1 MGYRML
7 HQFARSDC
15 GTNCENARTSAS
27 LGDLAQP
34 GAASGEKCA
43 MFVLVGNLKLGA
55 GDPNDLHKIP
65 ALGRDGFSICHH
77 CFEREKIDETTLF
90 RHGHQLA
97 RNFRHQQG
105 CASDDRS
112 EERRVGKEWVSK
124 GKYRWS
130 PYH

>member
-1 MGYRML
+1 MFLERFFPCVREAAHMGDRML

-27 LGDLAQP
+27 LGYLAQP

-65 ALGRDGFSICHH
+65 ALVRDGFSICHH
-77 CFEREKIDETTLF
+77 CLEREK
-90 RHGHQLA
+90 
-97 RNFRHQQG
+97 
-105 CASDDRS
+105 DRKS
-112 EERRVGKEWVSK
+112 VGWGNRV
-124 GKYRWS
+124 
-130 PYH
+130 

>member
-1 MGYRML
+1 MGDRML

-27 LGDLAQP
+27 LGYLAQP

-90 RHGHQLA
+90 RQGHQLA
-97 RNFRHQQG
+97 RDRKSTRLNSSHY
-105 CASDDRS
+105 CASRM
-112 EERRVGKEWVSK
+112 
-124 GKYRWS
+124 
-130 PYH
+130 

>member
-1 MGYRML
+1 MGDRIL

-27 LGDLAQP
+27 LGYLAQP

-65 ALGRDGFSICHH
+65 
-77 CFEREKIDETTLF
+77 
-90 RHGHQLA
+90 
-97 RNFRHQQG
+97 
-105 CASDDRS
+105 RS
-112 EERRVGKEWVSK
+112 EERRVGKECVSTCRS
-124 GKYRWS
+124 RWS
-130 PYH
+130 PDTSNQKLSRAPTPSKKPFRPHI